1 MKKLLLII
9 SINFSLFFIFSNVQA
24 FEIMSPSFENGKKIP
39 KIHVCGRQG
48 GKDISIP
55 VMFRNLPEGT
65 TVLAI
70 IIDDPDAKSVAGKTW
85 VHFVLSDIP
94 IEQNNLK
101 PIKSGKYKF
110 GKIGRNSSGSRSYQG
125 MCPPNGKHVYRI
137 AGFAL
142 SEPINK
148 KLGSLTIERFEK
160 KYKKIII
167 SKSQFT
173 GWWK

>member
-1 MKKLLLII
+1 
-9 SINFSLFFIFSNVQA
+9 
-24 FEIMSPSFENGKKIP
+24 
-39 KIHVCGRQG
+39 
-48 GKDISIP
+48 
-55 VMFRNLPEGT
+55 
-65 TVLAI
+65 
-70 IIDDPDAKSVAGKTW
+70 
-85 VHFVLSDIP
+85 
-94 IEQNNLK
+94 
-101 PIKSGKYKF
+101 
-110 GKIGRNSSGSRSYQG
+110 